1 MDIIFLIAT
10 IVSFVNVVYAFI
22 TKRIFF
28 AGGFIDYY
36 ENKSH
41 FFAGLFAF
49 ILFIFFYG
57 GFYFFIFPNVQ

>member
-1 MDIIFLIAT
+1 MDIIFLIAA

-28 AGGFIDYY
+28 VGRFIDYY

-41 FFAGLFAF
+41 FFAGLFVS

-57 GFYFFIFPNVQ
+57 GFYFFIFPTVR